1 MAGGASGSGLGG
13 SMGMLAIGILGG
25 LAFVVALAFALHAAA
40 RVWLRKRL
48 SGHRTLLA
56 ERSFGLLVRAAREAP
71 PSPQRY
77 AQLLA
82 QLLSELFE
90 PLEVLSVERVPVRS
104 RVIGGGSALLV
115 PMRGPDEEALP
126 TRAVALRFAR
136 HGERPFTPEDARLA
150 DRVVDHLRRA
160 VARDQAVE
168 SGRTEERQRIAQD
181 LHDDIG
187 ARLLTLMYQAPTPEL
202 EDYIRRTLQDLKTL
216 TRGLAA
222 TEQRLSY
229 AAAEWKA
236 DLTQRLTA
244 AQVSLGWSVEGDIDR
259 VLTVV
264 QWSALTRVLRELVT
278 NALFHG
284 HASRIEVGLVL
295 LGSVLSLHVADDGR
309 GRQPEAWAQGL
320 GQGGVRKRVKLL
332 GGEVTWRENEPC
344 GIVCTVRV
352 PEFGSNS

>member
-1 MAGGASGSGLGG
+1 MGLWSLSML
-13 SMGMLAIGILGG
+13 SMGIFGG
-25 LAFVVALAFALHAAA
+25 MAAAALMAWGLHAAA
-40 RVWLRKRL
+40 RVWLRRSL
-48 SGHRTLLA
+48 GRNRALLTERTFDPLY
-56 ERSFGLLVRAAREAP
+56 RAAHEARAT
-71 PSPQRY
+71 PQRY
-77 AQLLA
+77 PQVVA

-90 PLEVLSVERVPVRS
+90 PLEVLSLERVPVRS

-115 PMRGPDEEALP
+115 PLRGSDEECLP
-126 TRAVALRFAR
+126 ARAVALRFAQ
-136 HGERPFTPEDARLA
+136 HGRRLFTPHDALVA
-150 DRVVDHLRRA
+150 DRVVHHLQRA
-160 VARDQAVE
+160 VAHDQAVE
-168 SGRTEERQRIAQD
+168 RGRTEERLRIAQD

-202 EDYIRRTLQDLKTL
+202 EDYIRHTLQDLKTL

-244 AQVSLGWSVEGDIDR
+244 AHVSLGWSVEVDTDR

-278 NALFHG
+278 NALYHG
-284 HASRIEVGLVL
+284 HANRIEVGLVL
-295 LGSVLSLHVADDGR
+295 LGSVLCLQVADDGG
-309 GRQPEAWAQGL
+309 GRQPESWAHGL

-344 GIVCTVRV
+344 GIVCLVQV